1 MTARKVKQ
9 PFWKSVGKF
18 YKKLELDIAYD
29 FTVVKH
35 IPKVIYIP
43 LSRCVLILSTAA
55 IFTISRRLGKT
66 WVFIKEQ
73 NEEKYYIFGQLNIVQ
88 LLKI

>member
-1 MTARKVKQ
+1 MKQ

-29 FTVVKH
+29 FTVGEH

-43 LSRCVLILSTAA
+43 LSRCVLILSIAA
-55 IFTISRRLGKT
+55 IFTISRRSGKA
-66 WVFIKEQ
+66 WVLIEEQ
-73 NEEKYYIFGQLNIVQ
+73 NDEKYYIFGQLNFVQ